1 MVRTLTMNIVTDM
14 GYASGDHMT
23 ALFTTGIV
31 LFVFIMAL
39 NGIVNALSKKQ
50 IKGEG

>member
-1 MVRTLTMNIVTDM
+1 MNIITDM

-31 LFVFIMAL
+31 LFVFIMFL
-39 NGIVNALSKKQ
+39 NLIVNVITRKQ
-50 IKGEG
+50 AKSEG